1 MKTKLFFL
9 LFVSVCLASPGMQ
22 GCTTFLLKDAN
33 GNLFLGRNYDFP
45 VGEGMIHINER
56 NVVKQAMAM
65 PEDKPFSWVS
75 LYGSISFTQVGKEF
89 PVTDVQGNSAAIEF
103 LNGRMVVH
111 RGEELPVT
119 SMSPLPARKDS
130 SHSRRRSTCAVLR

>member
-1 MKTKLFFL
+1 
-9 LFVSVCLASPGMQ
+9 
-22 GCTTFLLKDAN
+22 
-33 GNLFLGRNYDFP
+33 
-45 VGEGMIHINER
+45 MIHINER

-130 SHSRRRSTCAVLR
+130 SHSHRRSTCAVLR